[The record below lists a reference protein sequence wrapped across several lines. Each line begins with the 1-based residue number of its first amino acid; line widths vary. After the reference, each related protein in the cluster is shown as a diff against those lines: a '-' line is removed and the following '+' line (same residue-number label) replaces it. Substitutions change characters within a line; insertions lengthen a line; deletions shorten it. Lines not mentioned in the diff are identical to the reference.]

1 MKFHD
6 KKPIY
11 LQLADYFFEKILQR
25 QLKPGDKIMSVRE
38 LALEAE
44 VTPNTAMRSYSY
56 LQSLGIIYNKRG
68 IGYFVSEEAF
78 DKTMEIKKT
87 EFIEQDLPLFFNTII
102 NLNISCKELEKLY
115 NEYKQSKTSVQ

>member
-11 LQLADYFFEKILQR
+11 LQLVDYFFEKILQR
-25 QLKPGDKIMSVRE
+25 QLSSGDKIMSVRE

-44 VTPNTAMRSYSY
+44 VTPNTAMRAYSY
-56 LQSLGIIYNKRG
+56 LQNLGIIYNKRG
-68 IGYFVSEEAF
+68 IGYFVSDEAF